1 MFTKNKKKE
10 ISRQFI
16 INYFSFLDY
25 LKSFIVT
32 QEKEKLFNTFYNK
45 NLLLKKANP
54 SFFVKKWYESIAI
67 PYHIQI
73 LENNIDFFLNKNENE
88 YSNELQNNI
97 DINSENMNDLRIEER
112 IKGCI
117 KDFKKLDVF
126 QKEELV
132 NNIKNLTMLSILYYK
147 K

>member
-1 MFTKNKKKE
+1 M
-10 ISRQFI
+10 
-16 INYFSFLDY
+16 L
-25 LKSFIVT
+25 
-32 QEKEKLFNTFYNK
+32 
-45 NLLLKKANP
+45 
-54 SFFVKKWYESIAI
+54 KKWYESITV
-67 PYHIQI
+67 PYHKQI

-97 DINSENMNDLRIEER
+97 NIDSENMNDLRIEER

-117 KDFKKLDVF
+117 KDFKKLDVI